1 MKPKLPILAL
11 LALLAPLAAGAAL
24 AGPSSAVPAMK
35 AEAGITSEFV
45 RIGDLIENAG
55 PAASIPAFHAPDL
68 GSTGTIQTH
77 RVLEVARL
85 NGIVVL
91 DTRGLSEVVIIR
103 ASRVIALAEIERAI
117 AETAVRQLG
126 LASAKDISVIF
137 DRDVRPLQIEPTAT
151 DAPRIAQFEF
161 DARTQ
166 RFGAVIEVQGSSTLR
181 RKPARVSGALVNTA
195 EVVTLARALNRGE
208 TVRESD
214 ILLER
219 KPRAEVS
226 PDVIGRPQ
234 AVIGQAA
241 RRALRAG
248 QTLRPV
254 DLMKPDVVVRNDTVT
269 IRFEVPGIVLTV
281 HGKALASGGEGD
293 LVPVLN
299 PQSKRVV
306 QATVEGPGL
315 VVVGRAHSRTA
326 SAEATGAVK

>member
-1 MKPKLPILAL
+1 MKPTLRILAL
-11 LALLAPLAAGAAL
+11 LALLVPGTAGAAL
-24 AGPSSAVPAMK
+24 AGPSSTVPALK
-35 AEAGITSEFV
+35 AEASVTSELV
-45 RIGDLIENAG
+45 RLGDLIENAG
-55 PAASIPAFHAPDL
+55 PAASIPAFHAPNL

-103 ASRVIALAEIERAI
+103 ASRVIALAEIERAL
-117 AETAVRQLG
+117 AEAAVRQLG
-126 LASAKDISVIF
+126 LDSAKDISVIF
-137 DRDVRPLQIEPTAT
+137 DRDVRPIQIEPTAT
-151 DAPRIAQFEF
+151 EAPRIAQFNF
-161 DARTQ
+161 NARTQ
-166 RFGAVIEVQGSSTLR
+166 RFDAVVEVQGSFALR
-181 RKPARVSGALVNTA
+181 RKPVRVSGALINTA
-195 EVVTLARALNRGE
+195 EVVTLARALSRGE

-214 ILLER
+214 IVVER
-219 KPRAEVS
+219 KPRSEVS

-254 DLMKPDVVVRNDTVT
+254 DLMKPDLVARNDTVT
-269 IRFEVPGIVLTV
+269 ILFEVPGIVLTA

-306 QATVEGPGL
+306 QATVQGPGL
-315 VVVGRAHSRTA
+315 LVVGRAHTQTA

>member
-1 MKPKLPILAL
+1 
-11 LALLAPLAAGAAL
+11 
-24 AGPSSAVPAMK
+24 MK
-35 AEAGITSEFV
+35 AEASITSELV

-85 NGIVVL
+85 NGIVVI

-103 ASRVIALAEIERAI
+103 ASRTIALAEIERAL
-117 AETAVRQLG
+117 AETAARQLG
-126 LASAKDISVIF
+126 LVSAKDISVIF
-137 DRDVRPLQIEPTAT
+137 DRDVRPIQIEPTAT
-151 DAPRIAQFEF
+151 DALRIAHFSF

-166 RFGAVIEVQGSSTLR
+166 RFDAAIEVAASPTLR
-181 RKPARVSGALVNTA
+181 RKPARISGALINTA

-214 ILLER
+214 ILVER
-219 KPRAEVS
+219 KPRAEIS
-226 PDVIGRPQ
+226 ADVIVRPE

-241 RRALRAG
+241 RRALRSG

-254 DLMKPDVVVRNDTVT
+254 DLMKPDLVVRNDPVT
-269 IRFEVPGIVLTV
+269 ILFEVPGIVLTAY
-281 HGKALASGGEGD
+281 GKALAAGGEGD

-306 QATVEGPGL
+306 QASVKGPGL
-315 VVVGRAHSRTA
+315 VVVGRGHAQNA
-326 SAEATGAVK
+326 SAEVTGAVK